1 MNSESNH
8 CRDCT
13 TRGAYFLGILG
24 AALIFAALVWEMKKF
39 VETEPLNA
47 NRAAER
53 AAALK
58 ELRAAES
65 DSLNNVAWIDQGKGL
80 LRLRVEDA
88 MKLAEREWQHP
99 ALARSNLIERV
110 EKATFVP
117 PPPPP
122 KPSAFE

>member
-1 MNSESNH
+1 MNSESNNG
-8 CRDCT
+8 CECKSRT
-13 TRGAYFLGILG
+13 AYFFAILG
-24 AALIFAALVWEMKKF
+24 AFLIVAALVFAMRHYLKS
-39 VETEPLNA
+39 EPINA

-80 LRLRVEDA
+80 VRLRIADA
-88 MKLAEREWQHP
+88 MQLAEREWQHP
-99 ALARSNLIERV
+99 AAARSNLIERV
-110 EKATFVP
+110 EKATYVP